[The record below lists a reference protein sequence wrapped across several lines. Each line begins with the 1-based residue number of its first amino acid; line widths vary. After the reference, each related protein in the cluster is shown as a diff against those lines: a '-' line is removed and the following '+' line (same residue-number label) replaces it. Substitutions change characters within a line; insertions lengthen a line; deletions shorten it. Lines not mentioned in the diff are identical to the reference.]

1 MVLTYEWS
9 QAFPLQERVTEGDIT
24 RVHCSKPVSFTMLL
38 TGAEYDSDSFA
49 SVGTTCPCEAGITT
63 LLGMSVESG
72 IECSGLAM
80 QDHMYPENTL
90 TWTHGVLQQTAV
102 HSLRAS
108 YSGAQSEGII
118 QLCTV

>member
-1 MVLTYEWS
+1 
-9 QAFPLQERVTEGDIT
+9 
-24 RVHCSKPVSFTMLL
+24 MLL

-49 SVGTTCPCEAGITT
+49 SAGITT

-90 TWTHGVLQQTAV
+90 TWAHGVLQQ
-102 HSLRAS
+102 
-108 YSGAQSEGII
+108 SEG
-118 QLCTV
+118 C